1 MQHHK
6 PHNIMKKTLTVLL
19 AVLLAVMTA
28 AAQTNVKVTGSVKG
42 KTFGEPLPGVA
53 VTYGDIYT
61 ITDNDGNYSIEVP
74 SGAELTFSMT
84 GMKTLK
90 VNVAGGVNSMW
101 SWRMKSSNSKRR
113 S

>member
-1 MQHHK
+1 
-6 PHNIMKKTLTVLL
+6 MKKTLTVLL

-42 KTFGEPLPGVA
+42 KTFGESLPGVA

-90 VNVAGGVNSMW
+90 VNIAGGG
-101 SWRMKSSNSKRR
+101 
-113 S
+113 